1 MTGRPSSSE
10 GTDGESKNDSGPK
23 LESSFVTLN
32 KRRRNWILF
41 FPIYFMVRRLLFAI
55 TVVLFPQ
62 QIFMQL
68 AAHFASGVTMIIYL
82 G

>member
-1 MTGRPSSSE
+1 MT
-10 GTDGESKNDSGPK
+10 
-23 LESSFVTLN
+23 VN

-41 FPIYFMVRRLLFAI
+41 FPIYFMVRRLLFAV
-55 TVVLFPQ
+55 TVVLFPS